1 MIMRRLTHY
10 ILLAVLATT
19 VFSCR
24 EKSDEILSYGRDD
37 YQAFEPA
44 RHSYAEQFKAFWT
57 AMNENY
63 CIWDFEEEFGL
74 DWDEVYETYLPQFE
88 ALDDTTRQPPTD
100 DEFLS
105 MYSQFL
111 DSLHDGHMTFEIMNL
126 SSGNYVNIYPNLSRN
141 QRERPQVF
149 QDEQENLTSLG
160 KYRTDQVDANYR
172 INEYDEAGS
181 AIVVYEMLDSVL
193 HCILDASAAYIQA
206 VDDAGGPNE
215 LNDTIYK
222 AVQLLQFNANSILSS
237 MQLPDYALYGSVS
250 GFVSAYNTVCS
261 QFHVVGRQIGVVMNP
276 IDEEFD
282 DTSLSFIRYALFEG
296 NIAYIRLSMF
306 YLSDC
311 LDQSNL
317 SSDTTSLYYVFQKSV
332 YRVWSH
338 WFSKIQE
345 LHASGQL
352 GGVVIDVRNNGGG
365 LVDDY
370 KYILGALLP
379 SGGFHSHTLRVKNG
393 SGRLDFAPLTPFMM
407 NTYPGEH
414 AAISEEPIV
423 VLANSN
429 SISLAENTTWG
440 VLSQPNGYFVGTRTF
455 GALSALSPDPD
466 VYSETYSGAFGEQGK
481 TPFYGHLPKYVC
493 LYGEDLHSVEGHG
506 FDPDLDIRLDVQ
518 LWTSEQRDN
527 QLEAALDYIHGK

>member
-1 MIMRRLTHY
+1 MRRLTHY
-10 ILLAVLATT
+10 ILLAVLAVT

-24 EKSDEILSYGRDD
+24 DKSDELLSYGRND

-63 CIWDFEEEFGL
+63 CIWDIEEEFGI
-74 DWDEVYETYLPQFE
+74 DWDEVYKTYLPQFE
-88 ALDDTTRQPPTD
+88 ALDDTTRQPVTD

-111 DSLHDGHMTFEIMNL
+111 DSLHDGHMTFDIMNL
-126 SSGNYVNIYPNLSRN
+126 CSGNFIKFFPNMARTM
-141 QRERPQVF
+141 RERPQVF
-149 QDEQENLTSLG
+149 QEEQENLTSLG

-172 INEYDEAGS
+172 VKEYDEAGS
-181 AIVVYEMLDSVL
+181 AIVVYEVLDT
-193 HCILDASAAYIQA
+193 ILNRILVASAAYIEA
-206 VDDAGGPNE
+206 VDNAGGPND
-215 LNDTIYK
+215 LNDEIYK

-237 MQLPDYALYGSVS
+237 MQQPDYMLYGSV
-250 GFVSAYNTVCS
+250 GEFVNAYNTICS
-261 QFHVVGRQIGVVMNP
+261 EFNIVARQIGVVMKP
-276 IDEEFD
+276 LDTKFD
-282 DTSLSFIRYALFEG
+282 AASLAFIRYALFEG

-311 LDQSNL
+311 LDPSNH
-317 SSDTTSLYYVFQKSV
+317 SSDTTSLYYAYQKSV
-332 YRVWSH
+332 YRVWSR
-338 WFSKIQE
+338 WFSKIQV
-345 LHASGQL
+345 LHAAGQL

-393 SGRLDFAPLTPFMM
+393 TGRLDFAPLIPFVMS
-407 NTYPGEH
+407 TYPTEH
-414 AAISEEPIV
+414 AVVSERPIV

-455 GALSALSPDPD
+455 GALNALNTDPD
-466 VYSETYSGAFGEQGK
+466 SYSEMYSGAFGEMGL
-481 TPFYGHLPKYVC
+481 TPFYGRLPKYVC
-493 LYGEDLHSVEGHG
+493 LYGDDLHSVEGHG
-506 FDPDLDIRLDVQ
+506 FDPDLDLRLDVS

-527 QLEAALDYIHGK
+527 QLEAALDYVHKN